1 VILFVFLRK
10 FHMKILKQNAT
21 IYVYNEVFESSVTTD
36 QKDTYNDGDVCND
49 DNLFLILTAMT
60 ISEPQ

>member
-1 VILFVFLRK
+1 
-10 FHMKILKQNAT
+10 MKILKQNAT

-60 ISEPQ
+60 ISEPQWED